1 MEHFQSNE
9 FSRGPIGERIVHR
22 LALFFIF
29 PTLLAANPGELYASE
44 VSSSGCLT
52 LTQSEEQILNSMP
65 EKLAEL
71 VRKNKSRR
79 FLSMS
84 PRDREIFEDAL
95 NSSLAHGDGY
105 VVKIEDLSIMD
116 VVYISATRLENNVL
130 EIRFPEIALEG
141 VSIGK
146 TPKRIKSNPDFFKL
160 FFVTLNWV
168 ATKKERLAFTEIRFV
183 GETIVNTTLIDM
195 LVSIGFSKASYVKA
209 VCPVDTLLGALIGII
224 GGGIYTV
231 AAADDE
237 PDGADMIRNVVLGG
251 TVGIGG
257 AVTLTCRSG
266 KKGFDYGLT
275 LSLKSPPPKSQ
286 RPFASIRFHG
296 R

>member
-1 MEHFQSNE
+1 
-9 FSRGPIGERIVHR
+9 
-22 LALFFIF
+22 
-29 PTLLAANPGELYASE
+29 
-44 VSSSGCLT
+44 
-52 LTQSEEQILNSMP
+52 MP

-146 TPKRIKSNPDFFKL
+146 TPKRIKSKHEFVKL
-160 FFVTLNWV
+160 FFGTLNWV
-168 ATKKERLAFTEIRFV
+168 ATKNERLAFTEIRFV

-195 LVSIGFSKASYVKA
+195 LVSIGFSKASHVKA
-209 VCPVDTLLGALIGII
+209 VCPVDTVVGAMIGTI
-224 GGGIYTV
+224 GGTIYSV
-231 AAADDE
+231 SANEEDPE
-237 PDGADMIRNVVLGG
+237 GAEFIKNVVLGG
-251 TVGIGG
+251 TLGVTG

-266 KKGFDYGLT
+266 KKGFDYGLA
-275 LSLKSPPPKSQ
+275 LKLKSTLP
-286 RPFASIRFHG
+286 
-296 R
+296 